1 MKKLSLCIKNYALCI
16 IMSLYMVSCGG
27 DNGGDD
33 NNGGSGEEQPQE
45 IAGYRYV
52 DLGLPSGLKWAV
64 HNMGATSPTEYG
76 DYYAWGETATKYE
89 FNYNECPINGVE
101 IDDISGNPEYDAA
114 RANWGSTWRL
124 PTFEEIN
131 ELVDCCVCEWMADGL
146 IHGINVVGPNGNSIF
161 FPAAGYRNTTFL
173 KYPNEYGAYWTSTSG
188 SDRYGAHALAFDED
202 GTRAGWGNGRYIG
215 RTIRPVSN

>member
-76 DYYAWGETATKYE
+76 DY
-89 FNYNECPINGVE
+89 
-101 IDDISGNPEYDAA
+101 
-114 RANWGSTWRL
+114 
-124 PTFEEIN
+124 
-131 ELVDCCVCEWMADGL
+131 
-146 IHGINVVGPNGNSIF
+146 
-161 FPAAGYRNTTFL
+161 
-173 KYPNEYGAYWTSTSG
+173 WTSTSG

>member
-1 MKKLSLCIKNYALCI
+1 MKKLSLYI
-16 IMSLYMVSCGG
+16 IMGLILISCGG
-27 DNGGDD
+27 DNGGGDD
-33 NNGGSGEEQPQE
+33 NPDGEENQVKE
-45 IAGYRYV
+45 IAGFRYV

-64 HNMGATSPTEYG
+64 HNMGADTSTEYG
-76 DYYAWGETATKYE
+76 DYYAWGEIQTKEE

-131 ELVDCCVCEWMADGL
+131 ELVDCCVCEWVVDSL

-161 FPAAGYRNTTFL
+161 FPAAGYRNATFL
-173 KYPNEYGAYWTSTSG
+173 KYLNEYGAYWTSTPG
-188 SDRYGAHALAFDED
+188 SDRYGAHALAFDENS
-202 GTRAGWGNGRYIG
+202 TRAGWGNGRYIG